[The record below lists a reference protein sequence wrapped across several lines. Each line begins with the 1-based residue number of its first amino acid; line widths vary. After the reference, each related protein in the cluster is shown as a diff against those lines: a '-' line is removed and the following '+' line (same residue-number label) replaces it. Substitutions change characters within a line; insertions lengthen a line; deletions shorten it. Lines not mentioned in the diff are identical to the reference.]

1 LRRLLALAATLA
13 IPLSLLAAPANLPM
27 LTPAPDGVEFVQKK
41 GKWKGKGKARGK
53 KKGGGDSCNCARKC
67 SQKPF
72 GCMMK
77 CMRNC
82 KPN

>member
-1 LRRLLALAATLA
+1 MRFFLAITATVA
-13 IPLSLLAAPANLPM
+13 IPLSLLAAPSF
-27 LTPAPDGVEFVQKK
+27 APVPVGEMDAFEHVQKK
-41 GKWKGKGKARGK
+41 GKWKGKGKAKGRK
-53 KKGGGDSCNCARKC
+53 RKGGKSCNCERKC